1 MNPTW
6 NPALSALGVE
16 YLFPYQELVVSRI
29 LESESLRQGVVLPTG
44 AGKSLCFQL
53 PALLFPHPTLV
64 IYPLRS
70 LMSDQKRRCDEAG
83 LLTVILQGGQTKQQR
98 DEVWHVLASSKVHMV
113 LTNPETLLLPS
124 VIERLNK
131 VRFSHVVY
139 DEAHCMTLW
148 GRDFRPKYREL
159 PRALESLKIPR
170 TTAFTATASQAV
182 TSDWEEHLFRGE
194 PWTLIRA
201 SADRPNIE
209 FSREPYLS
217 LRWSLTRAV
226 LREKRPA
233 AVFCRSRDGV
243 RQWAH
248 HLHRET
254 GLDVRHYHAGLT
266 REEKTG
272 IESWF
277 HGSRDGVLVCTNAFG
292 MGVDKPDIRT
302 VIHLDWP
309 ARTEDYLQEAGRAG
323 RDGKASLAL
332 LMFRSTA
339 DAPLVAGCWRKKL
352 LHVFGE
358 TPENCSGCDYC
369 KGLWSGL
376 PPELTRACGVLA
388 KHVRRLDRLEC
399 QALLRG
405 RSGGQWKG
413 LENLYGWGLWKNLDD
428 LTFRD
433 AWQSLEAGG
442 WVVFRGHS
450 APGLLEVSRAI

>member
-6 NPALSALGVE
+6 NPALRALGVD

-53 PALLFPHPTLV
+53 PAVLLPHPTLV
-64 IYPLRS
+64 VYPLRS

-83 LLTVILQGGQTKQQR
+83 LVTVSLQGGQTRQQR
-98 DEVWHVLASSKVHMV
+98 DEVWNQLASTKVHMV
-113 LTNPETLLLPS
+113 LTNPETLLLPQ
-124 VIERLNK
+124 VLQRLRR
-131 VRFSHVVY
+131 VPLSHVVY
-139 DEAHCMTLW
+139 DEAHCITLW
-148 GRDFRPKYREL
+148 GKDFRPKYREL
-159 PRALESLKIPR
+159 PLALETLKIPR
-170 TTAFTATASQAV
+170 TTAFTATASRAV
-182 TSDWEEHLFRGE
+182 TADWEEHLFQGQ
-194 PWTLIRA
+194 PWSLIQA
-201 SADRPNIE
+201 SADRPNIH

-277 HGSRDGVLVCTNAFG
+277 HRSRDGVLVCTNAFG

-302 VIHLDWP
+302 VFHLDWP

-323 RDGKASLAL
+323 RDGKPSRAV
-332 LMFRSTA
+332 LMVRCSA
-339 DAPLVAGCWRKKL
+339 DTPFVPGCWRQRL
-352 LHVFGE
+352 LKVFE
-358 TPENCSGCDYC
+358 EVPENCGGCDYC
-369 KGLWSGL
+369 SGTWGVS
-376 PPELTRACGVLA
+376 PPELTRACSVLA
-388 KHVRRLDRLEC
+388 KHRHRLDRQEC

-405 RSGGQWKG
+405 RSGGQWRG
-413 LENLYGWGLWKNLDD
+413 LERLYGWGIWRSLDD

-433 AWQSLEAGG
+433 AWQSLEVAGWLG
-442 WVVFRGHS
+442 FRGQS
-450 APGLLEVSRAI
+450 SQGLLEVSRAI